1 MIGLIGDR
9 LAELREEKGLKQRE
23 LADKLHLSKSTIST
37 YERDKHCP
45 EYKILIRIAN
55 YFDVTTDYI
64 LDNSNKKQSDKLLDK
79 KLLDICSYREI
90 LEIIDSLSP
99 ASQKTAYDVICA
111 LQCKDKAKK

>member
-1 MIGLIGDR
+1 MASIIWGDR
-9 LAELREEKGLKQRE
+9 IDWRQTGRTQRGKGLKQRE

-64 LDNSNKKQSDKLLDK
+64 LGNSNKKQSD
-79 KLLDICSYREI
+79 
-90 LEIIDSLSP
+90 
-99 ASQKTAYDVICA
+99 
-111 LQCKDKAKK
+111 

>member
-1 MIGLIGDR
+1 MIGWIGDR

-64 LDNSNKKQSDKLLDK
+64 LGNSNKKQSD
-79 KLLDICSYREI
+79 
-90 LEIIDSLSP
+90 
-99 ASQKTAYDVICA
+99 
-111 LQCKDKAKK
+111 

>member
-64 LDNSNKKQSDKLLDK
+64 LGNSNKRQSDKLLDK

-99 ASQKTAYDVICA
+99 ASQKPHMKY
-111 LQCKDKAKK
+111 L